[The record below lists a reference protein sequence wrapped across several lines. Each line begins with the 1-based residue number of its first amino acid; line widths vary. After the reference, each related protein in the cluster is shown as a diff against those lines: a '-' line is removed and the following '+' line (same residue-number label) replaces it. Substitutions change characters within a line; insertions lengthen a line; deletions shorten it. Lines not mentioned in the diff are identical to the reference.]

1 MFFRDFGGNG
11 KSTLTTPTDACQIM
25 CSNAHLPHT
34 APPALRYPAPIF
46 LFFGRKCRGLSNAGQ
61 ATMLDVTEILFK
73 KWGSFLAQ
81 TVIRCWLKA
90 AILPS
95 EHEDALR
102 SKDTRPDREDKEDKA
117 TIDDICSMVAKMTM
131 PASVADAR
139 SMPRVLTDN
148 LFVKKQPG
156 LTGVQMHEAMGMW
169 LNVEDGPP
177 KCWKIRSN

>member
-1 MFFRDFGGNG
+1 
-11 KSTLTTPTDACQIM
+11 
-25 CSNAHLPHT
+25 
-34 APPALRYPAPIF
+34 
-46 LFFGRKCRGLSNAGQ
+46 
-61 ATMLDVTEILFK
+61 MLDVTEILFK

-148 LFVKKQPG
+148 LFVKEQPG
-156 LTGVQMHEAMGMW
+156 LTGAQMHEAMGMW
-169 LNVEDGPP
+169 LNVEDGPQVLEDEIELELQAVEENLAKLDVEDDVSSEEEGSGGRP
-177 KCWKIRSN
+177 EPDKYF